1 MKSIIFDG
9 KFLGQEI
16 EIEPMMMASV
26 VFCLLKN
33 GGKEENL
40 VPDYKSPDYKP
51 DLFEADFLSDLYNHL
66 TFLIFKFF

>member
-1 MKSIIFDG
+1 
-9 KFLGQEI
+9 
-16 EIEPMMMASV
+16 MMASV